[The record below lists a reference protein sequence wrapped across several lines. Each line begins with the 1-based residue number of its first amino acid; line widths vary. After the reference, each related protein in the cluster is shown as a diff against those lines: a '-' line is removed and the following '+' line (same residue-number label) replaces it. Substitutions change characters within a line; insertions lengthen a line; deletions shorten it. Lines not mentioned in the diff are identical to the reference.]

1 MGKSQSE
8 PQEKELQKQTDAV
21 LRLLTKR
28 GVLPNEKITDEKR
41 RAALQ
46 KRQKESYH
54 NTELL
59 LKNYR
64 IVAWM
69 VECFPETVAAE
80 LEKPFETVDALLDG
94 MEISSTFGER
104 KLERRTAAV
113 EETRLMLDRVNDALT
128 VLRKKPENGQLL
140 YDLIYLSY
148 IAPEVLPIQE
158 LLYRL
163 CVSTRHYYRLRKE
176 AILVLS
182 LRLWSS
188 PDPTM
193 DLWLDLLTL

>member
-21 LRLLTKR
+21 LRLLTKH
-28 GVLPNEKITDEKR
+28 GILPNDKITDEKR

-69 VECFPETVAAE
+69 V
-80 LEKPFETVDALLDG
+80 G
-94 MEISSTFGER
+94 M
-104 KLERRTAAV
+104 
-113 EETRLMLDRVNDALT
+113 
-128 VLRKKPENGQLL
+128 
-140 YDLIYLSY
+140 LSGN
-148 IAPEVLPIQE
+148 
-158 LLYRL
+158 R
-163 CVSTRHYYRLRKE
+163 CC
-176 AILVLS
+176 
-182 LRLWSS
+182 
-188 PDPTM
+188 
-193 DLWLDLLTL
+193 

>member
-28 GVLPNEKITDEKR
+28 GILPNEKITDEKR

-128 VLRKKPENGQLL
+128 VLR
-140 YDLIYLSY
+140 
-148 IAPEVLPIQE
+148 
-158 LLYRL
+158 
-163 CVSTRHYYRLRKE
+163 
-176 AILVLS
+176 
-182 LRLWSS
+182 
-188 PDPTM
+188 
-193 DLWLDLLTL
+193 